1 MSVLVAQRL
10 NELDVLGLIARLAQH
25 TQVGLTAVKGLGGLT
40 QTTGKTVVHQG
51 LLEHLL
57 KSILNA
63 HSTALGGRGSLGLLD
78 LDIDR
83 GLLNVRHD
91 TFKVKKSE

>member
-1 MSVLVAQRL
+1 MLVAQGL
-10 NELDVLGLIARLAQH
+10 NELDVLGLIAGLAQH

-40 QTTGKTVVHQG
+40 QTTGETVVHQG

-63 HSTALGGRGSLGLLD
+63 HSTALGSRGSLGLLD

-91 TFKVKKSE
+91 TLENQKSE